1 MAAKDLALSTGVPA
15 SQRESQSLKPRETAI
30 AVKCLQGEADRQA
43 APDSAKPQRAGY
55 SQSWMAGPPGSSP
68 GAGKP
73 GHDEEGLGAGV
84 SLTRPPKSWMA
95 GTPGSS
101 PGAGKPG
108 HDGEVGDLTQAG
120 RSGRPGRKHD
130 TKTVAVGWVAM
141 TGPRKSNPAEKAKDE
156 ARKARLAAEL
166 RANLLKRKAKPKP
179 EQPPRDRNE
188 GRQR

>member
-1 MAAKDLALSTGVPA
+1 MAAKDLALSTGAPA
-15 SQRESQSLKPRETAI
+15 SQRESQSLNPRETAI

-55 SQSWMAGPPGSSP
+55 
-68 GAGKP
+68 
-73 GHDEEGLGAGV
+73 L
-84 SLTRPPKSWMA
+84 KSWMA

-101 PGAGKPG
+101 PGTGKPG